1 MRNGNVIPLDTASSP
16 VDGSGMTAQRLSTET
31 VRAILDEVR
40 IFESLEAFDPRWV
53 GSIPLDIHGPGAD
66 ADICCSANGNLDGF
80 EAFLRSEFG
89 GLSDASVSPNQHAGE
104 ASVIAKFS
112 LGDLPVEIYGRN
124 RPVETHESY
133 IHWLAEHRLL
143 DLAGDRL
150 LEDVR
155 VTKAAG
161 LKTEPA
167 FAQVLGLGGDPY
179 SELLKLASP
188 SDSALRSVLQNAG
201 YAAPA

>member
-1 MRNGNVIPLDTASSP
+1 MTSP
-16 VDGSGMTAQRLSTET
+16 RLSTEA
-31 VRAILDEVR
+31 VRAILDEAR
-40 IFESLEAFDPRWV
+40 LFERLRAFDLRWV

-66 ADICCSANGNLDGF
+66 ADICCSALGDLDGF
-80 EAFLRSEFG
+80 ETFLRSEFG
-89 GLSDASVSPNQHAGE
+89 QLADASILPNHHAGE

-143 DLAGDRL
+143 ELAGDRL
-150 LEDVR
+150 REDFR
-155 VTKAAG
+155 LAKAGG

-167 FAQVLGLGGDPY
+167 FARVLGLGGDPY
-179 SELLKLASP
+179 IEVLKLASP
-188 SDSALRSVLQNAG
+188 SDDALRSLLRQAG
-201 YAAPA
+201 YAPR